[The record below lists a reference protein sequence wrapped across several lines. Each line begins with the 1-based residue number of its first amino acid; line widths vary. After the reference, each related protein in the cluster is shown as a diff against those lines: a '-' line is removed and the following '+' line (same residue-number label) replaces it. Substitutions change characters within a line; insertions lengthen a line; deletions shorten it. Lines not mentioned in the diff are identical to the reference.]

1 MSYIRLS
8 NEKRHSAFS
17 RLQNTLKYHVFFFSA
32 APLFRP
38 AGSGKS
44 PSFPFDRSMT
54 TLSPRCD
61 PQTLSFTIRPFRSP
75 PSPLHD
81 TRRTPRR
88 APAKTPLPPPSC
100 RQRQDS
106 LRPAACPIPQRGR
119 TAAGPGGTVAEN
131 RIGERR
137 NKEETDGKEKR
148 PGSGPHRPPHG
159 EGNGPP
165 KDSGAPAIGK
175 NGPPHAGPRSRC
187 AGRGFRGAPPRTGEA
202 EPSWTRPQC
211 GPPRTARPHAGE
223 PSSART
229 ATTRTTKG
237 SEKRAGERRVA
248 PPRLRRG
255 FPPTPF
261 RGASARRW
269 GRRRRR
275 NPGPRGRHWRRRTP

>member
-1 MSYIRLS
+1 MRSANAFVHNPPLPQPS
-8 NEKRHSAFS
+8 VPSSRHSPHA
-17 RLQNTLKYHVFFFSA
+17 
-32 APLFRP
+32 P
-38 AGSGKS
+38 AGS
-44 PSFPFDRSMT
+44 D
-54 TLSPRCD
+54 
-61 PQTLSFTIRPFRSP
+61 Q
-75 PSPLHD
+75 D
-81 TRRTPRR
+81 T
-88 APAKTPLPPPSC
+88 APASFLSTKTRL
-100 RQRQDS
+100 S

-159 EGNGPP
+159 KGNGPP
-165 KDSGAPAIGK
+165 KDSEAPAIGK

-202 EPSWTRPQC
+202 ESSWTRPQY

>member
-88 APAKTPLPPPSC
+88 APTKTPLPPPSC
-100 RQRQDS
+100 RQRQDPLRPRRLPDPPKRHDRS
-106 LRPAACPIPQRGR
+106 RARRNRRRKPDQRTKEQGRNGRERKTARKRAPSPTAREGKRGTKGFGGPRNREKRPAARGAAFEMRR
-119 TAAGPGGTVAEN
+119 TGFP
-131 RIGERR
+131 
-137 NKEETDGKEKR
+137 
-148 PGSGPHRPPHG
+148 
-159 EGNGPP
+159 
-165 KDSGAPAIGK
+165 
-175 NGPPHAGPRSRC
+175 RC
-187 AGRGFRGAPPRTGEA
+187 A
-202 EPSWTRPQC
+202 
-211 GPPRTARPHAGE
+211 
-223 PSSART
+223 
-229 ATTRTTKG
+229 
-237 SEKRAGERRVA
+237 VA
-248 PPRLRRG
+248 HG
-255 FPPTPF
+255 
-261 RGASARRW
+261 
-269 GRRRRR
+269 
-275 NPGPRGRHWRRRTP
+275 

>member
-1 MSYIRLS
+1 MSYIRVS

-100 RQRQDS
+100 RQRQDP
-106 LRPAACPIPQRGR
+106 LRPRRLPDPPKRHDRSRARRNRRRKPDRRTKEQGRNGREKNGPEAGPIARRTGRETGHQRIRRPPQSGKTARRTRGR
-119 TAAGPGGTVAEN
+119 VRDAPDGVSAVRRRARARRNRHGHVRSTARRARQGHMPEN
-131 RIGERR
+131 RPQHERR
-137 NKEETDGKEKR
+137 PRGRRRDRKKR
-148 PGSGPHRPPHG
+148 PG
-159 EGNGPP
+159 N
-165 KDSGAPAIGK
+165 AV
-175 NGPPHAGPRSRC
+175 SR
-187 AGRGFRGAPPRTGEA
+187 
-202 EPSWTRPQC
+202 
-211 GPPRTARPHAGE
+211 
-223 PSSART
+223 
-229 ATTRTTKG
+229 
-237 SEKRAGERRVA
+237 